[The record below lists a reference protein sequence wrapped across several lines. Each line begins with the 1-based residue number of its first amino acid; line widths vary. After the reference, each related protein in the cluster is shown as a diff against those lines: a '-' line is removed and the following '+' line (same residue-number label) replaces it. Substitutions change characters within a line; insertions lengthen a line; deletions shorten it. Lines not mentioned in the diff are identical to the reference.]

1 MESREMKL
9 TGSWI
14 SATYLFLNK
23 FKASNALLNGCE
35 YTITRKSIL
44 VSLSTVKICLDT
56 APVVYT

>member
-1 MESREMKL
+1 MKL